1 MKWIQNHVLHAR
13 SGKKFIASGLAS
25 ADIGTRKFVSFVIK
39 SGRSMKDIVLG
50 YAQANYILEARC
62 AGQATVMTSLDLGL
76 TSTEVALEQEGARL
90 PDGQLLAWRHLEA
103 ISGSER
109 GCFVIEGGE
118 SCKVQFF
125 SEASNRLYSLMPTDG
140 APTMLVSG
148 IPMHR
153 FKGID
158 PHRDTLL
165 KIKAI
170 APVVGQV
177 LDTATGLGY
186 TAIEAAK
193 TAEHVTTVEIAT
205 AALEV
210 ARLNPWSQ
218 ALFDNDE
225 VTQVVGDVYDEIET
239 FEDEAF
245 DRIIHDPPAFNLAGD
260 LYSGAFYGELFRVLG
275 RKGRLFHYIGDL
287 ESKSGRVVAKGA
299 VRRLQEAG
307 FMRVVRRPEAFGLV
321 AYK

>member
-1 MKWIQNHVLHAR
+1 MEYVILSFRQ
-13 SGKKFIASGLAS
+13 
-25 ADIGTRKFVSFVIK
+25 ADRI
-39 SGRSMKDIVLG
+39 M
-50 YAQANYILEARC
+50 EARL
-62 AGQATVMTSLDLGL
+62 AGDAVVKISLDLGL
-76 TSTEVALEQEGARL
+76 TFTVVALESEGARF
-90 PDGQLLAWRHLEA
+90 PDGQFLTWRHLEE
-103 ISGSER
+103 IGDSER
-109 GCFVIEGGE
+109 GCFVIEDGE
-118 SCKVQFF
+118 PRKVQFF
-125 SEASNRLYSLMPTDG
+125 SEASNRLYSLMPTEG

-153 FKGID
+153 FKGVD

-165 KIKAI
+165 KIKTI

-193 TAEHVTTVEIAT
+193 TSEHVTTIEIAP

-218 ALFDNDE
+218 ALFDNRRI
-225 VTQVVGDVYDEIET
+225 TQVVGDVYDEIET
-239 FEDEAF
+239 FENEAF
-245 DRIIHDPPAFNLAGD
+245 DRVIHDPPAFNLAGD
-260 LYSGAFYGELFRVLG
+260 LYSGVFYQELFRVLQ

-287 ESKSGRVVAKGA
+287 ESKSGRVISKGA
-299 VRRLQEAG
+299 ARRLREVG
-307 FMRVVRRPEAFGLV
+307 FTRVVRRPEAFGLV